1 MTNQCAVP
9 DLWDGGPEARAEG
22 GEESVIMFRAG
33 ASLVQVTTALM
44 IRGPACATNIRRE
57 LAEALVTR

>member
-33 ASLVQVTTALM
+33 ASLVQVTTALWE
-44 IRGPACATNIRRE
+44 T
-57 LAEALVTR
+57 